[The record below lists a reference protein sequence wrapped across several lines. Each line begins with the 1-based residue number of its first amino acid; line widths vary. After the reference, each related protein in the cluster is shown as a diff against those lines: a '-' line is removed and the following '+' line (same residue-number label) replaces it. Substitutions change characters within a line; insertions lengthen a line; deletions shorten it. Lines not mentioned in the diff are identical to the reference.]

1 MSDEEFWSSEHDPSL
16 VVTWKFKEGLYG
28 NVGEWECRSFE
39 PRPVIIML
47 TNVYGSYILDSFDTL
62 KLKWYTM
69 YIRTVWEQIEKFEYG
84 LLVVVLRSIYFTRLI
99 WKIYCVCGKN
109 INFQTHLLIINY
121 DGLKLLSF
129 NKIKNPGSH
138 KIKLYI
144 SISLMLMS
152 WHLWS

>member
-69 YIRTVWEQIEKFEYG
+69 YGIY
-84 LLVVVLRSIYFTRLI
+84 VLYENKS
-99 WKIYCVCGKN
+99 KN
-109 INFQTHLLIINY
+109 SSMAF
-121 DGLKLLSF
+121 LLSF
-129 NKIKNPGSH
+129 LVAFIYAINMKNILCLRKKYKFSNSITYYKLRWFKIAF
-138 KIKLYI
+138 I
-144 SISLMLMS
+144 
-152 WHLWS
+152 